1 MIKEFSIRSKAPLRL
16 GLAGGGT
23 DVSPYCDQYGGAI
36 LNATLGM
43 YAYCFIK
50 PTKNN
55 IIKISSFD
63 YEKTAEYTLA
73 DSLPIDGSLD
83 LTKYIYN
90 RLIKE
95 FKPKIEAFEL
105 LTYSDAPYGSGLGG
119 SSTLVVA
126 IIKSFAE
133 WWRLP
138 LGEYDIAKLAYD
150 IERNDAGLKGGR
162 QDQFAA
168 TFGGF
173 NFMEFYADRTI
184 VNPLRIKEN
193 ILNELQLS
201 LLLCFTGKS
210 RDSANII
217 ALQTQNATNQDVD
230 ALAAMDEVKK
240 DAFTMKEAILTGHL
254 YKIAEI
260 IDESWSNKKKMAG
273 LITNSEIEDLYEF
286 AKVNGASAGKVSGAG
301 GGGFMMF
308 CVNPNKRFALKNA
321 LAKRGNVIKDVTFS
335 SGGVMS
341 WFS

>member
-55 IIKISSFD
+55 TIKISSFD
-63 YEKTAEYTLA
+63 YEKTAEYALDEA
-73 DSLPIDGSLD
+73 LPMDGTLD
-83 LTKYIYN
+83 LIKHIYN
-90 RLIKE
+90 RLVRE
-95 FKPKIEAFEL
+95 FKPKMEAFEL

-138 LGEYDIAKLAYD
+138 LGEYDIASLAYD

-162 QDQFAA
+162 QDQYAA

-201 LLLCFTGKS
+201 LLLCFTGRS
-210 RDSANII
+210 RESANII
-217 ALQTQNATNQDVD
+217 DVQTQNAANRDVD
-230 ALAAMDEVKK
+230 ALAAMDDVKR
-240 DAFTMKEAILTGHL
+240 DAYTMKEAILTGHL
-254 YKIAEI
+254 SKIAEI
-260 IDESWSNKKKMAG
+260 IDQSWSNKKKMAG
-273 LITNSEIEDLYEF
+273 LITNPEIDDLYEF
-286 AKVNGASAGKVSGAG
+286 AKANGASAGKVSGAG

-321 LAKRGNVIKDVTFS
+321 LIKRGNLITDVNFS
-335 SGGVMS
+335 NGGVMS

>member
-55 IIKISSFD
+55 SIKISSFD

-73 DSLPIDGSLD
+73 DALPMDGTLD
-83 LTKYIYN
+83 LIKHIYN
-90 RLIKE
+90 RLIRE

-138 LGEYDIAKLAYD
+138 LGEYDIARLAYD

-162 QDQFAA
+162 QDQYAA

-173 NFMEFYADRTI
+173 NFMEFYAERTI

-201 LLLCFTGKS
+201 LLLCFTGRS
-210 RDSANII
+210 RESANII
-217 ALQTQNATNQDVD
+217 DVQAQNATSQNVE

-240 DAFTMKEAILTGHL
+240 DAFIMKEAILTGRL
-254 YKIAEI
+254 SKIAEI
-260 IDESWSNKKKMAG
+260 VDQSWSNKKKMAG
-273 LITNSEIEDLYEF
+273 LITNSEIDNLYDF
-286 AKVNGASAGKVSGAG
+286 AKANGASAGKVSGAG

-308 CVNPNKRFALKNA
+308 CVNPDKRFALKNA
-321 LAKRGNVIKDVTFS
+321 LAKRGNVITDVNFS

-341 WFS
+341 WLS

>member
-55 IIKISSFD
+55 TIKISSFD
-63 YEKTAEYTLA
+63 YEKTAEYALDEA
-73 DSLPIDGSLD
+73 LPMDGTLD
-83 LTKYIYN
+83 LIKHIYN
-90 RLIKE
+90 RLVRE
-95 FKPKIEAFEL
+95 FKPKMEAFEL

-138 LGEYDIAKLAYD
+138 LGEYDIASLAYD

-162 QDQFAA
+162 QDQYAA

-201 LLLCFTGKS
+201 LLLCFTGRS
-210 RDSANII
+210 RESANII
-217 ALQTQNATNQDVD
+217 DVQTQNAANRDVD
-230 ALAAMDEVKK
+230 ALAAMDDVKR
-240 DAFTMKEAILTGHL
+240 DAYTMKEAILTGRL
-254 YKIAEI
+254 SKIAEI
-260 IDESWSNKKKMAG
+260 IDQSWSNKKKMAG
-273 LITNSEIEDLYEF
+273 LITNPEIDDLYEF
-286 AKVNGASAGKVSGAG
+286 AKANGASAGKVSGAG

-321 LAKRGNVIKDVTFS
+321 LVKRGNLITDVNFS
-335 SGGVMS
+335 NGGVMS